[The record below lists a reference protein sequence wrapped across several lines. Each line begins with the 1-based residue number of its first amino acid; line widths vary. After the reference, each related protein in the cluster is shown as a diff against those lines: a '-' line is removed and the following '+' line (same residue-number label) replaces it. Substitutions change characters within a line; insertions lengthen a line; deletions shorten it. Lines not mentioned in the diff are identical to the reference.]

1 MRCRLFVLLSLVV
14 AAIGCQSTDE
24 GSSNSV
30 TPPPA
35 AAPGGAT
42 YATVKPILDKCAGCH
57 GAQPKEGYDV
67 RTYESVM
74 KGGNK
79 GPLVRV
85 GDPAGS
91 LLVQVLKAQG
101 KPQMPP
107 AGPLPAEDIAKVEA
121 WIKAGAK
128 S

>member
-1 MRCRLFVLLSLVV
+1 MRCRLVALLPFALIVF
-14 AAIGCQSTDE
+14 GCHSAE
-24 GSSNSV
+24 PPA

-35 AAPGGAT
+35 SAAGAT
-42 YATVKPILDKCAGCH
+42 FAAVEPILKKNCAGCH

-67 RTYESVM
+67 RTYEAVM
-74 KGGNK
+74 KGGRK
-79 GPLVRV
+79 GALVKP

-107 AGPLPAEDIAKVEA
+107 AGPLTAEEVATIEG
-121 WIKAGAK
+121 WIQAGAK

>member
-1 MRCRLFVLLSLVV
+1 MRCRLFALLSLAIV
-14 AAIGCQSTDE
+14 AIGCQSTDSTP
-24 GSSNSV
+24 SS

-35 AAPGGAT
+35 SAPSGAT
-42 YATVKPILDKCAGCH
+42 YASIKPILDSKCSGCH

-67 RTYESVM
+67 RTYESVL
-74 KGGNK
+74 KGGES

-85 GDPAGS
+85 GDAPGS
-91 LLVQVLKAQG
+91 LLIQVLKAQG

-107 AGPLPAEDIAKVEA
+107 AGPIPAEDIAKIEA
-121 WIKAGAK
+121 WIQAGAK